1 MAHLRKTARSIQR
14 QVADQAASVWKRDW
28 PSHLAD
34 AWNILCCLRLSGAFS
49 IIMQTAEMSR
59 CPPALAATAAG
70 GPGGFVTKMKW
81 YLQNGHDT
89 ITINAA
95 EPQKPEGGI

>member
-1 MAHLRKTARSIQR
+1 
-14 QVADQAASVWKRDW
+14 
-28 PSHLAD
+28 
-34 AWNILCCLRLSGAFS
+34 
-49 IIMQTAEMSR
+49 MSR

-95 EPQKPEGGI
+95 GAALPGRKPEVARDFAGCKAELVETAGRFC